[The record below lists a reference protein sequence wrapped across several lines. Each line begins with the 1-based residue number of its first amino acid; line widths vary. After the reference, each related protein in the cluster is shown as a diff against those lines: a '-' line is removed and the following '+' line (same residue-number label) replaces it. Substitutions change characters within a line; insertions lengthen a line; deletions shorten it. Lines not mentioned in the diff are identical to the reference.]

1 MTPPVVTTAVKA
13 LILLETADSNQQHEM
28 IRQAIRADASLSPKV
43 MILDPDTADE
53 NNQPDRLVKHAL
65 QYLDNR
71 PLPRV
76 LILDAGGFF
85 VDDAELPASPDAVK
99 AWLAERGVK

>member
-1 MTPPVVTTAVKA
+1 M
-13 LILLETADSNQQHEM
+13 ILLETEDSNQGHEL
-28 IRQAIRADASLSPKV
+28 IRQAIRRDASLSPKV
-43 MILDPDTADE
+43 WILDPDTADE
-53 NNQPDRLVKHAL
+53 ANQPDRLVKHAL
-65 QYLDNR
+65 QYLGDR

-99 AWLAERGVK
+99 LWLAERGVK